1 MGKGK
6 CLVSS
11 LSVLDTLLCN
21 LYVNYISINQVGK
34 GWVASKKKIKK
45 SVSKQ
50 NQRAVFNEY
59 VVVSQIF
66 TYFSP
71 NQTKTICT

>member
-34 GWVASKKKIKK
+34 GWVASKKKKK
-45 SVSKQ
+45 
-50 NQRAVFNEY
+50 
-59 VVVSQIF
+59 
-66 TYFSP
+66 
-71 NQTKTICT
+71 ICTQAESEGCF